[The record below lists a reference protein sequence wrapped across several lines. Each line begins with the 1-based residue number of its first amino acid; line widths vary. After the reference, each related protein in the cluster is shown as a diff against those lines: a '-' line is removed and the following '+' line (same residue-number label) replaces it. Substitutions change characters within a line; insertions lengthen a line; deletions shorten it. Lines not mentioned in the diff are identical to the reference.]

1 MTITA
6 ENLQQMKA
14 IQEHSGIRALLIH
27 LNGLTDHRF
36 TALYRF
42 DEDSLHNLYFF
53 DQQQPEILSCPD
65 IPVLASYCVFVRS
78 SGQTFVT
85 PDSLADE
92 RVRGHAKRMEVR
104 SYCGVPLVDDE
115 GRMFGTICHFD
126 FSALPISDDSVALM
140 EAVAPLLKRELDR
153 IRRPK

>member
-1 MTITA
+1 MTINS
-6 ENLQQMKA
+6 ENLKQMRE
-14 IQEHSGIRALLIH
+14 IQENFGIRAVLIH

-42 DEDSLHNLYFF
+42 DEDSLHNLFFF
-53 DQQQPEILSCPD
+53 DRQQPEIVSCPE
-65 IPVLASYCVFVRS
+65 IPVMASYCVFVRR

-92 RVRGHAKRMEVR
+92 RVLGHARRMEVR

-126 FSALPISDDSVALM
+126 YHPLLISDDSIAL
-140 EAVAPLLKRELDR
+140 
-153 IRRPK
+153 